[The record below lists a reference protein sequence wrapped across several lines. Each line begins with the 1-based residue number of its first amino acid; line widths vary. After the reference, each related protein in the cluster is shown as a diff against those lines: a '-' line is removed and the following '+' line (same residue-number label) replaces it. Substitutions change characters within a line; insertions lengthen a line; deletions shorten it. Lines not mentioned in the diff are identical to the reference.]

1 MRIVHLS
8 DLHFGRISQPQI
20 LDALAS
26 DVNEAR
32 ADLVVISGDFTQ
44 RALHRQ
50 FRDAKAWLAT
60 LNAPQLVVPGN
71 HDVFPW
77 WRPGSRVFSP
87 LSRYSAYLGKEMIRT
102 FKKEGL
108 AVLGINSA
116 HGRTIKGGHVT
127 QKSQEAITSFF
138 SNTDPTDFKILT
150 LHHHLVPLSGLMP
163 HDVARFGDKTFETAL
178 KSGVNLILCG
188 HIHVS
193 HVETLDG
200 KEGKRL
206 VVASA
211 GTATSSRGRRS
222 NRFQNFYNLI
232 EIYAKDFL
240 IKERQYIPDD
250 QRFVESRVNRF
261 ERRNK
266 A

>member
-1 MRIVHLS
+1 MRIAHLS
-8 DLHFGRISQPQI
+8 DLHFGRISQPGI
-20 LDALAS
+20 LEALAS
-26 DVNEAR
+26 DVNEAH

-50 FRDAKAWLAT
+50 FRDARTWLAK
-60 LNAPQLVVPGN
+60 LRAPQLVVPGN

-77 WRPGSRVFSP
+77 WRPGARVFSP
-87 LSRYSAYLGKEMIRT
+87 LSRYRVYLGPEMTRT

-116 HGRTIKGGHVT
+116 HGRTIKGGRIT
-127 QKSQEAITSFF
+127 RASQEAITAFF
-138 SNTDPTDFKILT
+138 SDTAPSDFKILT
-150 LHHHLVPLSGLMP
+150 LHHHLVPLEGLMP
-163 HDVARFGDKTFETAL
+163 HDVAEFGSKTFEIAL

-200 KEGKRL
+200 NDGQDL

-222 NRFQNFYNLI
+222 NKFQNFYNLI
-232 EIYAKDFL
+232 DVTPSQFF
-240 IKERQYIPDD
+240 IKERQYMPD
-250 QRFVESRVNRF
+250 QSIFIETRVNRF
-261 ERRNK
+261 DRR
-266 A
+266 